1 MTPWTAAHQASLS
14 ITNSRSL
21 LTLMSVAS
29 VMPSSHLLL
38 CRPLHLRPSQ
48 VFGSVSDLRVSGGQS
63 RLREELPFWGTGSTP
78 HVFLRCQEGPGDA
91 AFPGPE
97 EEAVRLEPRPCVVMR
112 ALAEPCPL
120 KDPPL
125 LLRAAQWVPGFI
137 VR

>member
-1 MTPWTAAHQASLS
+1 
-14 ITNSRSL
+14 
-21 LTLMSVAS
+21 
-29 VMPSSHLLL
+29 MPSSHLLP
-38 CRPLHLRPSQ
+38 CRPRLWPSR
-48 VFGSVSDLRVSGGQS
+48 VFVSVSGLRVSGGRS
-63 RLREELPFWGTGSTP
+63 RLREELPFRGTGSTP

-97 EEAVRLEPRPCVVMR
+97 EEAVRLEPRLCVVMR

-125 LLRAAQWVPGFI
+125 LLRAAQRVPGFT